1 MQDVI
6 AGYFIVGVISL
17 GGFFATRAW
26 TKDWSVTGLN
36 QFSIIVLA
44 LVGLYTAFVWES
56 LYLTELLPF
65 SNLIILSNVYPLA
78 ALTLAAIASNRL
90 RDRGWR
96 RVVPMSGLLGA
107 GVWSLVYPIM
117 GQAPECQM
125 NWDTQGICY
134 QTTDQ
139 TCTAACAATLLNYYE
154 ISTTEEEMAELCL
167 TRQGTSWK
175 GFYRGLKL
183 KTKDSPYQVRM
194 DYLTPQE
201 LAVAGRPVVLR
212 VGKRSW
218 FGSVNAAGL
227 PDGWNVGEIHS
238 VVCLGQIQG
247 YYVIADPNPDI
258 GIEFW
263 SEEELSQVWDGHSA
277 RLEHPYE
284 GPPFKHTRS
293 GLENIRSLA
302 AF

>member
-6 AGYFIVGVISL
+6 AGYFIVGLISL

-36 QFSIIVLA
+36 QFSFLVLA

-56 LYLTELLPF
+56 LFLTELLPF
-65 SNLIILSNVYPLA
+65 SNLIILSNIYPLA

-183 KTKDSPYQVRM
+183 KTKDSPYKVRM

-201 LAVAGRPVVLR
+201 LASSGRPVVLR
-212 VGKRSW
+212 VGKRAW
-218 FGSVNAAGL
+218 FGSSNAAGL

-277 RLEHPYE
+277 LLEHRFE

-302 AF
+302 AY